1 MTHDEQTRL
10 LVVSAGGALIAIIK
24 SEYLRRTGRKYLLPP
39 WSFTG
44 LFVLAGR
51 VIWWPFGRLIRALQR
66 REQRAQLPVRGRQ

>member
-10 LVVSAGGALIAIIK
+10 LVVSAAGALIAIIK

-44 LFVLAGR
+44 LFVLLGR
-51 VIWWPFGRLIRALQR
+51 TVWWPFGRLIFIAR
-66 REQRAQLPVRGRQ
+66 RRGHPAQVPVRGRQ